1 MLPRNDRL
9 GMDLFHY
16 FIRLDTYGRATE
28 EQLSSKGNTL
38 RWNEFWIRKA
48 NTLRRRRCIFD
59 ATCYIDR
66 IPVHVSL
73 IKILLDFVF
82 IFLV

>member
-1 MLPRNDRL
+1 MQCNVYAIVVSHKKAGEIARNDRL

-38 RWNEFWIRKA
+38 RWNEFA
-48 NTLRRRRCIFD
+48 
-59 ATCYIDR
+59 
-66 IPVHVSL
+66 VSGYVKQ
-73 IKILLDFVF
+73 IH
-82 IFLV
+82 

>member
-38 RWNEFWIRKA
+38 RWNEFA
-48 NTLRRRRCIFD
+48 
-59 ATCYIDR
+59 
-66 IPVHVSL
+66 VSGYVKQ
-73 IKILLDFVF
+73 IH
-82 IFLV
+82 